1 MMDLL
6 VFVIMGLVGG
16 FVALVAWFE
25 YAGRARE
32 STTTASPR

>member
-1 MMDLL
+1 MDLL

-25 YAGRARE
+25 YAVGRLRE